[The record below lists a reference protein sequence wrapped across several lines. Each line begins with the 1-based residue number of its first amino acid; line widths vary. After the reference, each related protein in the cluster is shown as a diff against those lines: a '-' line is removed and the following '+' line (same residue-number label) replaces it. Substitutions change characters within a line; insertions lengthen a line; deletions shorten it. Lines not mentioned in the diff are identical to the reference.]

1 MSDPTSIRCWYCA
14 VEPIAVHDVT
24 RCAYRAGEQLHEIAD
39 MAGAARDIAHG
50 LSSRQS
56 GSAAAG
62 KPGSRLPLDLAA
74 TARLDA
80 VEAELATWAR
90 HVSAERGVPLP

>member
-1 MSDPTSIRCWYCA
+1 VTEPLCVRCGAPTDGYACS
-14 VEPIAVHDVT
+14 
-24 RCAYRAGEQLHEIAD
+24 RCAFRAGDQLHDIGD

-80 VEAELATWAR
+80 IEAELTTWCR
-90 HVSAERGVPLP
+90 HVAETRGVPLP